1 MSPVNPPC
9 WSRTVNDIPITR
21 MPMNQAAS
29 DRSPMQIEQLK
40 PIIEAALLASSQPM
54 TVHQLAE
61 MFNDADDVSAE
72 SIARALE
79 ALGTDCDGRGV
90 ELKEVAS
97 GFRYQVRQE
106 VHAWIS
112 RMWTEKPSR
121 YSRALLETL
130 ALIAY
135 RQPITRPEIEQI
147 RGVVVSTNIIKTM
160 EEREWIRVVGYRD
173 VPGKPA
179 LFGTTRSFLDY
190 FNLKS
195 LDQLPPLS
203 EIRDMEDPQ
212 LRFEQEPLPARI
224 IRDLSIDP
232 EGDALLL
239 EQARDSS
246 DEDADATPVT
256 DEGAGTALDSES
268 ADGSVSPPEAEA
280 TKDQDAGLEP
290 TETGQA
296 DTDPEE
302 SEPTEP
308 DLAEPDL
315 AEPEPTR
322 PGPDES
328 NDDSAETGVEEPRSD
343 PLDDSLGDGRGDKKA
358 LDSST
363 PSTADEAANPADVE
377 HDDAEQDT
385 EEYRA

>member
-1 MSPVNPPC
+1 
-9 WSRTVNDIPITR
+9 
-21 MPMNQAAS
+21 
-29 DRSPMQIEQLK
+29 MQIEQLK

-54 TVHQLAE
+54 TVHQLGDL
-61 MFNDADDVSAE
+61 FNEADDVSPE
-72 SIARALE
+72 LIARALE
-79 ALGTDCDGRGV
+79 ALAVDCEGRGV

-97 GFRYQVRQE
+97 GFRYQVRQD

-147 RGVVVSTNIIKTM
+147 RGVVVSSNIIKTM

-179 LFGTTRSFLDY
+179 LFGTTRAFLDY

-212 LRFEQEPLPARI
+212 LRFEQEPLPVRI
-224 IRDLSIDP
+224 ARDLPIDP
-232 EGDALLL
+232 DGDGDGDGQAEAHNL
-239 EQARDSS
+239 ENNEIAEPAADS
-246 DEDADATPVT
+246 ADHHETNPP
-256 DEGAGTALDSES
+256 DSEADPSNASTESNEHRSETS
-268 ADGSVSPPEAEA
+268 A
-280 TKDQDAGLEP
+280 L
-290 TETGQA
+290 
-296 DTDPEE
+296 
-302 SEPTEP
+302 
-308 DLAEPDL
+308 
-315 AEPEPTR
+315 
-322 PGPDES
+322 DES
-328 NDDSAETGVEEPRSD
+328 N
-343 PLDDSLGDGRGDKKA
+343 
-358 LDSST
+358 
-363 PSTADEAANPADVE
+363 PSTADEAATPADVE
-377 HDDAEQDT
+377 SDDADQDT